1 MKWKGFNGE
10 ETDTETMEHQHASN
24 CMWFSVIFQLGK
36 PLQEEFK
43 EVLIKRFNNKIL
55 PYRPHPLFHG
65 EVQGLINAGMVYQND
80 LGDNLIIINR
90 KIIGEVLKNTHPM
103 YFTTKT

>member
-10 ETDTETMEHQHASN
+10 ENDTEAIGHQQASN
-24 CMWFSVIFQLGK
+24 CMWFSVIFQLGRS
-36 PLQEEFK
+36 LQDEFK
-43 EVLIKRFNNKIL
+43 EVLIRRFGNKIL

-65 EVQGLINAGMVYQND
+65 EIGGLINAGMVYQND

-90 KIIGEVLKNTHPM
+90 RVVGEVLKSTHPM
-103 YFTTKT
+103 YYSTKT